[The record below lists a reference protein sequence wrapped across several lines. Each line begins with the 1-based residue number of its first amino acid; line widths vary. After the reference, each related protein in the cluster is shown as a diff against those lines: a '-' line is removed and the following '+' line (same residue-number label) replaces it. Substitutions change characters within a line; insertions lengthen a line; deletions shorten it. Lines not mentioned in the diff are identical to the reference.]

1 MRLFSLTFLL
11 LPITYVSV
19 SAQSPAAYIKTDVV
33 PGSEWHLEKP
43 ESLGY
48 SSRKLEVLRAWIETD
63 ETSSMMVL
71 VHGHPIFAYG
81 DVSHSS
87 HVYSVRKS
95 ILAMLYGNYVAN
107 GTIDLSKTI
116 KQLGITDKEP
126 LLPAEETA
134 TLRELLASRS
144 GIYHPS
150 GSFGQADYMP
160 KRGSRPA
167 GSYYVYNN
175 WDFNAAGVAFEK
187 LTGHSIYQALQTD
200 LASPIG
206 MQDYNASNQ
215 KKEFM
220 PESSLGEYAMSLSTR
235 DMARL
240 GLLMLD
246 DGRWSGKQVIA
257 NSWIQETTS
266 IVTHSSD
273 IHPDSLRK
281 AEDPARWGYGY
292 LWWVWDDPAP
302 PNAHDG
308 DYDGYFQG
316 AYSAMGTG
324 GNFITVI
331 PAFSL
336 VIVHQVDRDKN
347 PHASVSFP
355 SYMAMLSMIITSFCG
370 DDCQAPTQ
378 PVKSR

>member
-1 MRLFSLTFLL
+1 MRLITLALL
-11 LPITYVSV
+11 LLQTASLVLF
-19 SAQSPAAYIKTDVV
+19 AQAPVGYTKNDVV
-33 PGSEWHLEKP
+33 PGAEWHLEKP

-48 SSRKLEVLRAWIETD
+48 SSRRLAALRTWVETD

-71 VHGHPIFAYG
+71 VHGHLIFVYG
-81 DVSHSS
+81 DVTHSS

-116 KQLGITDKEP
+116 KELGITDKQP
-126 LLPAEETA
+126 LLPIEETA
-134 TLRELLASRS
+134 TLRQLIASRS

-160 KRGSRPA
+160 KRGSHPP
-167 GSYYVYNN
+167 GTYYVYNN

-200 LASPIG
+200 LANPIG
-206 MQDYNASNQ
+206 MQDYTASRQ

-246 DGRWSGKQVIA
+246 KGYWDGKRLIPADWVRTI
-257 NSWIQETTS
+257 TS
-266 IVTHSSD
+266 TVTPYSD
-273 IHPDSLRK
+273 IHPDFLHNDG
-281 AEDPARWGYGY
+281 DPARWGYGY

-302 PNAHDG
+302 PNAREG
-308 DYDGYFQG
+308 DYNGFFQG

-324 GNFITVI
+324 GNFITVL
-331 PAFSL
+331 PAFSI
-336 VIVHQVDRDKN
+336 VVVHQVDRDKN
-347 PHASVSFP
+347 PQASVMP
-355 SYMAMLSMIITSFCG
+355 SSYIAMLSMILNSYCG
-370 DDCQAPTQ
+370 GNCQ
-378 PVKSR
+378 

>member
-1 MRLFSLTFLL
+1 MRLISLTLWLL
-11 LPITYVSV
+11 QAASLATF
-19 SAQSPAAYIKTDVV
+19 AQTTAGYIKDDVV
-33 PGSEWHLEKP
+33 PGVDWHLEKP

-48 SSRKLEVLRAWIETD
+48 SSARLAALRAWVATD

-71 VHGHPIFAYG
+71 VHGHLLFSYG
-81 DVSHSS
+81 DVAHSS

-116 KQLGITDKEP
+116 KQLGITDKQP
-126 LLPAEETA
+126 LLPIEETA
-134 TLRELLASRS
+134 TLRQLIASRS
-144 GIYHPS
+144 GVYHPS

-160 KRGSRPA
+160 KRGSHPP
-167 GSYYVYNN
+167 GTYYVYNN

-200 LASPIG
+200 LANPIG
-206 MQDYNASNQ
+206 MQDYRDSEQ

-246 DGRWSGKQVIA
+246 KGRWDGKQLIPADWVKTI
-257 NSWIQETTS
+257 TS
-266 IVTHSSD
+266 TVTPYRD
-273 IHPDSLRK
+273 IHPDFLHNDG
-281 AEDPARWGYGY
+281 DPARWGYGY

-302 PNAHDG
+302 SNDG
-308 DYDGYFQG
+308 DDNYNGIFQG

-324 GNFITVI
+324 GNFITVL
-331 PAFSL
+331 PAGSI
-336 VIVHQVDRDKN
+336 VVVHQVDRDKN
-347 PHASVSFP
+347 PHASVMP
-355 SYMAMLSMIITSFCG
+355 SSYIAMLTMILNSYCG
-370 DDCQAPTQ
+370 NDC
-378 PVKSR
+378 K